1 MGASA
6 TLSAPALSV
15 DPGGE
20 AVTEIKVR
28 NTGGVVDQYVVDV
41 LGDAGPFARVEPNVL
56 NLFPGAEGTATIK
69 FQPPKA
75 PKTPAGV
82 VPFGVRV
89 WSKEDPEG
97 STVQEGQL
105 DVAAFVDTSA
115 ELMPR
120 TSRGRRKAKHELAI
134 DNRGNTILNANVSV
148 VDPDELVTARVDP
161 PTAVAP
167 PGSAVFQTVIVKP
180 KRTFLKGAAK
190 TIPFQ
195 VIVSGEGQPPVTT
208 DGAMVQEQIL
218 PKWLLPAALLALAG
232 LIAAFILWQT
242 VLKPRIETAAQ
253 EAVAEEAA
261 QMTET
266 AEAAEEAAEEAQES
280 AAAAEEAAGTG
291 GGAGGGDGGG
301 AGGGDG
307 TTDTV
312 PEGGIGPAS
321 APPGSTPQDFRLTA
335 SVPANANPNLFQT
348 PSGTTFDVPNDKTLQ
363 VTDIVF
369 QNPNGDTGRI
379 QVRRGNT
386 VLFEIGLA
394 NFRDYD
400 YHFVTP
406 LQFTTDQNVV
416 MAVQCTTGGLAA
428 NSPCSPAASFTG
440 FLEPVEE

>member
-6 TLSAPALSV
+6 TLSAPALAV

-28 NTGGVVDQYVVDV
+28 NTGGVVDQFIVDV

-56 NLFPGAEGTATIK
+56 NLFPGAEGSATIK

-82 VPFGVRV
+82 IPYGVRV

-97 STVQEGQL
+97 STVQEGQVEVGAFL
-105 DVAAFVDTSA
+105 DTAA
-115 ELMPR
+115 ELLPR
-120 TSRGRRKAKHELAI
+120 TSRGRRKAKHELAV
-134 DNRGNTILNANVSV
+134 DNRGNTTMNANVSV
-148 VDPDELVTARVDP
+148 VDPDELITARVDP

-167 PGSAVFQTVIVKP
+167 PGSAVFQTIVIKP

-208 DGAMVQEQIL
+208 DGAMVQEQLL

-242 VLKPRIETAAQ
+242 VLKPQIDTAAQ
-253 EAVAEEAA
+253 EAVAEEAE
-261 QMTET
+261 QMTQR
-266 AEAAEEAAEEAQES
+266 AEAAEEAAAEAQQS

-291 GGAGGGDGGG
+291 GGAGADGGG
-301 AGGGDG
+301 GGA
-307 TTDTV
+307 TTTV
-312 PEGGIGPAS
+312 PSGGLGPVA
-321 APPGSTPQDFRLTA
+321 APPGSAPRDFRLTGTFA
-335 SVPANANPNLFQT
+335 ANANPATFQT
-348 PSGTTFDVPNDKTLQ
+348 PAGTTFDVPDGQTLQ

-379 QVRRGNT
+379 QIRRGTT

-406 LQFTTDQNVV
+406 LQFTSDQNVV
-416 MAVQCTTGGLAA
+416 MAVQCTQGPTPGSA
-428 NSPCSPAASFTG
+428 CTPAASFTG
-440 FLEPVEE
+440 FSEPAE